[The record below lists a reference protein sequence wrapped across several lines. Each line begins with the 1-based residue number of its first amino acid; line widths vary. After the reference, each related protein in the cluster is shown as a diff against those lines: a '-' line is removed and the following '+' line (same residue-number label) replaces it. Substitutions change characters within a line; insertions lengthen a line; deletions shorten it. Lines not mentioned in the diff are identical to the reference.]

1 MLASITDFKT
11 PEVMIWKHFDMGRGK
26 KRWFG
31 GCDVLGGWVVYCSIL
46 LVNVLWVNWNV
57 WGKKNCLNILFEIN
71 TFNKVSGD
79 GVGLGWS
86 EVDWRGK
93 KCKGGGG
100 RIRLL
105 SSSRKVYLN
114 FICNKYQLVVLI

>member
-1 MLASITDFKT
+1 
-11 PEVMIWKHFDMGRGK
+11 MGRGK

-31 GCDVLGGWVVYCSIL
+31 GCDVLGGWVVYCSITGKCFMSKL
-46 LVNVLWVNWNV
+46 ECLR
-57 WGKKNCLNILFEIN
+57 KKNCLNILFQIN
-71 TFNKVSGD
+71 TFNKGCGD